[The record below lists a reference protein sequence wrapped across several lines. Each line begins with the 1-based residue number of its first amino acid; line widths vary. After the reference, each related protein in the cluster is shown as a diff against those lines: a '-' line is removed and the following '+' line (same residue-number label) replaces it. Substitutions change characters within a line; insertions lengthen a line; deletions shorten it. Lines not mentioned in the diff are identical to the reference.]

1 MANKSILLYFLLVAF
16 IIVNLLST
24 HSFAEANDEMQVLID
39 FKAGLND
46 PDNLLAKW
54 NENKGNQDPCKWD
67 HVSCNENG
75 SVIGLDLGDT
85 KISGPISPG
94 LGYLNSLQ
102 NLDLHNSSFN
112 GSLPDTLG
120 YPMFLRFIILNLLS
134 AHSRAQLEI
143 EILMDFKAGVDD
155 PDNALANWNS
165 EIEDPDPCEWFHV
178 SCNHNQRVISLDLRD
193 TRISG
198 PISPRLSELTYLENL
213 DLYRSSFNG
222 TLPDSLGNLKFLKEL
237 DVSKNQLTG
246 HIPSTFNK
254 LSRLHIL

>member
-1 MANKSILLYFLLVAF
+1 
-16 IIVNLLST
+16 
-24 HSFAEANDEMQVLID
+24 MQVLID

-120 YPMFLRFIILNLLS
+120 YPMFL
-134 AHSRAQLEI
+134 
-143 EILMDFKAGVDD
+143 
-155 PDNALANWNS
+155 S
-165 EIEDPDPCEWFHV
+165 EI
-178 SCNHNQRVISLDLRD
+178 
-193 TRISG
+193 
-198 PISPRLSELTYLENL
+198 
-213 DLYRSSFNG
+213 
-222 TLPDSLGNLKFLKEL
+222 
-237 DVSKNQLTG
+237 DVSLNQLTG
-246 HIPSTFNK
+246 SIPITLNQLSGLNSFNVSNNH
-254 LSRLHIL
+254 LSGPIPIGGVIQRFGVSSFEGNPDLCGPPLPKNC